1 MKANINDNLRK
12 SCKDHSKHIPQ
23 KKHEMHKKNNS
34 TLPNQVLTSNRTI
47 QKFINNKI
55 NDGISSKN
63 IFNNSKK
70 ISNNNNSKIS
80 KIKKKSISLINPQ
93 NICQNNST
101 SSKPFNM
108 HQKIK
113 IKIKNNNPKNK
124 KINNSNSLNKENC
137 SLITREKS
145 SNKSDVI
152 PTSSSTIGAI
162 SQEYK
167 GEHYIE
173 SEKVSP
179 KNNNNY
185 INNFNY
191 ESGSDENNVFYCK
204 FNDYSSLT
212 FGNSC
217 SNSSSNNNKSSS
229 KKYLADS
236 VLNNLSKLRE
246 ENEALKKELK
256 ETNDQIT
263 KLKNKIEELQE
274 EKENKKNIF
283 ESRLSCKNIGIRKY
297 KERKKFFWSE
307 INETNED
314 IKTNNKLGINF
325 NNNCIGK
332 KKGIKKGNYSIR
344 KREKITDDNKK
355 KNSINNCSH
364 GDIIKECISKL
375 KI

>member
-1 MKANINDNLRK
+1 MKAKFNDSLRK
-12 SCKDHSKHIPQ
+12 SIKDSSKPIPP
-23 KKHEMHKKNNS
+23 KKPELKTKNNAN
-34 TLPNQVLTSNRTI
+34 LPTPLLKSNRI
-47 QKFINNKI
+47 IKKIINKKLNTK
-55 NDGISSKN
+55 SFSKN
-63 IFNNSKK
+63 VFNNTKK
-70 ISNNNNSKIS
+70 IVNDENSKIS
-80 KIKKKSISLINPQ
+80 KKKHQSISLINPQ
-93 NICQNNST
+93 TFYTNCT
-101 SSKPFNM
+101 TFSKPFYI
-108 HQKIK
+108 HQKI
-113 IKIKNNNPKNK
+113 IVNNNNPKNK
-124 KINNSNSLNKENC
+124 KINNSNSLNNGTC
-137 SLITREKS
+137 PLITRKK
-145 SNKSDVI
+145 SNKKLDAI
-152 PTSSSTIGAI
+152 PTTSSTVGAI
-162 SQEYK
+162 SHEYK
-167 GEHYIE
+167 GEHYTE

-314 IKTNNKLGINF
+314 IKTNNKFGINF